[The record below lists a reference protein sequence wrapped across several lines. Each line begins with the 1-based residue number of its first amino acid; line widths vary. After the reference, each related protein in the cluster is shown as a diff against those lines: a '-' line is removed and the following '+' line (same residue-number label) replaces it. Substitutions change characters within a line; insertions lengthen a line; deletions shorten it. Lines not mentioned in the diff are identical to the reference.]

1 MKKILALTI
10 VFSLFICGTSF
21 AALTGLADDTVT
33 EVAGSSIY
41 GGVDDDDAIGDGKVL
56 LGKMSKGVF
65 FVGAL
70 DTTAPNGQSYAIA
83 TKHGSGSKA
92 YGSASDS
99 TAISFKDTG
108 DAVLGTLGE
117 NTSAA
122 FAAGWTTM

>member
-10 VFSLFICGTSF
+10 VISLFICGTSF
-21 AALTGLADDTVT
+21 AALTALGDDAVT
-33 EVAGSSIY
+33 AVAGSSIY
-41 GGVDDDDAIGDGKVL
+41 GGVDAADAIGAGKVL
-56 LGKMSKGVF
+56 LGKMSKGVY

-70 DTTAPNGQSYAIA
+70 DTAVPNGQTYAIA

-108 DAVLGTLGE
+108 SAALGTLGD
-117 NTSAA
+117 NDSGA